1 MKKITSLLLALLVVL
16 SLAACTVQP
25 RQEDYQSVN
34 VRRGGLTGPTS
45 MGMAKLLDDA
55 VTNARRSA
63 FELRATWMAEFYLEA
78 KKDGID
84 LEPIMRRAIRK
95 VGSRNG
101 QAELD
106 AQGGDLCV
114 SCFGKNFMKVPG
126 TTFEMQPTR
135 YSNGEFDVDF
145 HYCPLLT
152 AWQKLGLD
160 QETCALLCDIAMEGD
175 RGMSETL
182 GLDFQLPQRISMGDD
197 VCTLCF
203 KKK

>member
-1 MKKITSLLLALLVVL
+1 MKEIKN
-16 SLAACTVQP
+16 
-25 RQEDYQSVN
+25 E
-34 VRRGGLTGPTS
+34 
-45 MGMAKLLDDA
+45 AKLLDDA

-135 YSNGEFDVDF
+135 DENGEFDVDF

-175 RGMSETL
+175 RGMCETL

-203 KKK
+203 KKKYGFFPTTGRRCFAAPLFFVYGMFA